1 MKAHN
6 KNQNRPNFKID
17 EITLVL
23 IVAVIAI
30 IVSVY
35 DKNSQPNQQIEAEK
49 ITGLILD
56 NHEVSFA
63 SNGIVDPSKLKEIQ
77 NMDYNKLKIYFN
89 ARKDFCMYIE
99 DGDGNIILAKGSSK
113 LSKDGIN
120 CKE

>member
-1 MKAHN
+1 MN
-6 KNQNRPNFKID
+6 YKID
-17 EITLVL
+17 EIALVL
-23 IVAVIAI
+23 IVAVVAI

-49 ITGLILD
+49 ITGLILG
-56 NHEVSFA
+56 NREASFA
-63 SNGIVDPSKLKEIQ
+63 SNGIVDIIKLKEIQ